1 MSKKP
6 MAVYTI
12 RPAKPGGKE
21 FWLEI
26 GTMFPHEKGE
36 GFNILLNASPFDPKL
51 VVMPR
56 KELPAD
62 DAPPL
67 AAAK

>member
-1 MSKKP
+1 MKKP

-12 RPAKPGGKE
+12 RPPSKEGGKE
-21 FWLEI
+21 YWLEI

-36 GFNILLNASPFDPKL
+36 GFNILLNASPFEPKL

-56 KELPAD
+56 KETQ
-62 DAPPL
+62 APTE
-67 AAAK
+67 AA